1 MEELARKIYD
11 MVTDMDF
18 PDYEEHKE
26 SDIATLTR
34 ELENLP
40 GNSVLLQCLEV
51 ITETS
56 NASESI
62 FTKKELNTL
71 SDCILAQMTQLSQS
85 ICGFPQFREINE
97 VIGEKR
103 TELSEL
109 NRKICE
115 AWAKIEKIES
125 EGNMMEE
132 IRNENLEELLGT
144 AEEMGW
150 SYRIYKE
157 DSDRAYVEMKKSSP
171 AGGSFSIEV
180 DFIEESEIISFLD
193 DLYDVYASFD
203 VDEYVDMY
211 ASQRG
216 ENGVPG
222 TYKELL
228 EDAESIEEMI
238 KELYDSLHDRKNEL
252 MNW

>member
-1 MEELARKIYD
+1 MKEKTENMINVALTEKD
-11 MVTDMDF
+11 M
-18 PDYEEHKE
+18 
-26 SDIATLTR
+26 R
-34 ELENLP
+34 
-40 GNSVLLQCLEV
+40 
-51 ITETS
+51 
-56 NASESI
+56 
-62 FTKKELNTL
+62 TL
-71 SDCILAQMTQLSQS
+71 SECILAQMTQLSQS
-85 ICGFPQFREINE
+85 MCGFCEINE

-115 AWAKIEKIES
+115 AWDKIEKIES
-125 EGNMMEE
+125 EENIMGE

-157 DSDRAYVEMKKSSP
+157 DADRTYVEMKKSSP
-171 AGGSFSIEV
+171 AGGDFSIEV
-180 DFIEESEIISFLD
+180 DFIEESELISFLD
-193 DLYDVYASFD
+193 DLYDTYASFD

-222 TYKELL
+222 TYRELL
-228 EDAESIEEMI
+228 EDAEAIEEMI
-238 KELYDSLHDRKNEL
+238 KELYDALYERKNKL

>member
-1 MEELARKIYD
+1 MKEKMENIINVALTEK
-11 MVTDMDF
+11 
-18 PDYEEHKE
+18 
-26 SDIATLTR
+26 DIR
-34 ELENLP
+34 
-40 GNSVLLQCLEV
+40 
-51 ITETS
+51 
-56 NASESI
+56 
-62 FTKKELNTL
+62 TL

-85 ICGFPQFREINE
+85 MCGFREINE

-115 AWAKIEKIES
+115 AWDKIEKIES
-125 EGNMMEE
+125 EENMMEE
-132 IRNENLEELLGT
+132 IRNENLEELLDT

-150 SYRIYKE
+150 SYHIYKE

-171 AGGSFSIEV
+171 AGGAFSIEV

>member
-1 MEELARKIYD
+1 MSKTENIINVVLTEK
-11 MVTDMDF
+11 
-18 PDYEEHKE
+18 
-26 SDIATLTR
+26 DIR
-34 ELENLP
+34 
-40 GNSVLLQCLEV
+40 
-51 ITETS
+51 
-56 NASESI
+56 
-62 FTKKELNTL
+62 TL

-85 ICGFPQFREINE
+85 MCGFREINE

-115 AWAKIEKIES
+115 AWTRLEKIEP
-125 EGNMMEE
+125 EGNMMGE
-132 IRNENLEELLGT
+132 IRNENLEELLDT

-157 DSDRAYVEMKKSSP
+157 DSDRAYVELKKSSP
-171 AGGSFSIEV
+171 AGGAFSIEV

-222 TYKELL
+222 TYRELL

-238 KELYDSLHDRKNEL
+238 KELYDSLHDRKNKL

>member
-1 MEELARKIYD
+1 MSKTENMINVALTEK
-11 MVTDMDF
+11 
-18 PDYEEHKE
+18 
-26 SDIATLTR
+26 DIR
-34 ELENLP
+34 N
-40 GNSVLLQCLEV
+40 
-51 ITETS
+51 
-56 NASESI
+56 
-62 FTKKELNTL
+62 L

-85 ICGFPQFREINE
+85 MCGFREINE

-125 EGNMMEE
+125 EENMMEE
-132 IRNENLEELLGT
+132 IRNENLEELLDT

-171 AGGSFSIEV
+171 AGGAFSIEV

>member
-1 MEELARKIYD
+1 MSKTENIINVVLTEK
-11 MVTDMDF
+11 
-18 PDYEEHKE
+18 
-26 SDIATLTR
+26 DIR
-34 ELENLP
+34 
-40 GNSVLLQCLEV
+40 
-51 ITETS
+51 
-56 NASESI
+56 
-62 FTKKELNTL
+62 TL
-71 SDCILAQMTQLSQS
+71 SDCILSQMTQLSQS
-85 ICGFPQFREINE
+85 MCGFREINE

-115 AWAKIEKIES
+115 AWDKIEKIES
-125 EGNMMEE
+125 EENMMEE
-132 IRNENLEELLGT
+132 IRNENLEELLDT

-171 AGGSFSIEV
+171 AGGAFSIEV

>member
-97 VIGEKR
+97 IIGEKR
-103 TELSEL
+103 AELSEL

-115 AWAKIEKIES
+115 AWTRLEKIEP
-125 EGNMMEE
+125 EENTLEE
-132 IRNENLEELLGT
+132 IRNEDLEKLLEKAENL
-144 AEEMGW
+144 GW
-150 SYRIYKE
+150 SYHLYKYGSE
-157 DSDRAYVEMKKSSP
+157 STYVELKRYSP
-171 AGGSFSIEV
+171 AGEEFIMTV
-180 DFIEESEIISFLD
+180 DFLEEYSIVSFLD
-193 DLYDVYASFD
+193 GLNQFYSYFD
-203 VDEYVDMY
+203 VDEHVEMN
-211 ASQRG
+211 APRLG
-216 ENGVPG
+216 LKGTPG
-222 TYKELL
+222 TYRELV
-228 EDAESIEEMI
+228 EDAEAIKEMI
-238 KELYDSLHDRKNEL
+238 GELYDFLHERQFE
-252 MNW
+252 MMEQ

>member
-1 MEELARKIYD
+1 MSKTENIINVVLTEK
-11 MVTDMDF
+11 
-18 PDYEEHKE
+18 
-26 SDIATLTR
+26 DIR
-34 ELENLP
+34 
-40 GNSVLLQCLEV
+40 
-51 ITETS
+51 
-56 NASESI
+56 
-62 FTKKELNTL
+62 TL

-85 ICGFPQFREINE
+85 MCGFREINE

-132 IRNENLEELLGT
+132 IRNENLEELLDT

-171 AGGSFSIEV
+171 AGGDFSIEV

-193 DLYDVYASFD
+193 DLYDVYAFFD

-222 TYKELL
+222 TYRELL

-238 KELYDSLHDRKNEL
+238 KELYDSLHDRKNKL

>member
-1 MEELARKIYD
+1 M
-11 MVTDMDF
+11 
-18 PDYEEHKE
+18 KE
-26 SDIATLTR
+26 KTENIINVVLTEKDIR
-34 ELENLP
+34 
-40 GNSVLLQCLEV
+40 
-51 ITETS
+51 
-56 NASESI
+56 
-62 FTKKELNTL
+62 TL

-85 ICGFPQFREINE
+85 MCGFREINE

-109 NRKICE
+109 NRKMCE

-132 IRNENLEELLGT
+132 IRNENLEELLDT

-171 AGGSFSIEV
+171 AGGAFSIEV

-222 TYKELL
+222 TYRELL

>member
-1 MEELARKIYD
+1 MSKTENIINVVLTEK
-11 MVTDMDF
+11 
-18 PDYEEHKE
+18 
-26 SDIATLTR
+26 DIR
-34 ELENLP
+34 
-40 GNSVLLQCLEV
+40 
-51 ITETS
+51 
-56 NASESI
+56 
-62 FTKKELNTL
+62 TL

-85 ICGFPQFREINE
+85 MCGFREINE

-109 NRKICE
+109 NRKMCE
-115 AWAKIEKIES
+115 AWNKIEKIES

-132 IRNENLEELLGT
+132 IRNENLEELLDT

-150 SYRIYKE
+150 IYRIYKE

-171 AGGSFSIEV
+171 AGGAFSIEV

>member
-1 MEELARKIYD
+1 MSKTENIINVVLTEK
-11 MVTDMDF
+11 
-18 PDYEEHKE
+18 
-26 SDIATLTR
+26 DIR
-34 ELENLP
+34 
-40 GNSVLLQCLEV
+40 
-51 ITETS
+51 
-56 NASESI
+56 
-62 FTKKELNTL
+62 TL

-85 ICGFPQFREINE
+85 MCGFREINE

-115 AWAKIEKIES
+115 AWDKIEKIES
-125 EGNMMEE
+125 EENIMGE
-132 IRNENLEELLGT
+132 IRNENLEELLDT

-157 DSDRAYVEMKKSSP
+157 DSDRAYVELKKSSP
-171 AGGSFSIEV
+171 AGGAFSIEV

-216 ENGVPG
+216 ENGVPE
-222 TYKELL
+222 TYRELL

>member
-1 MEELARKIYD
+1 MSKTENIINVVLTEK
-11 MVTDMDF
+11 
-18 PDYEEHKE
+18 
-26 SDIATLTR
+26 DIR
-34 ELENLP
+34 
-40 GNSVLLQCLEV
+40 
-51 ITETS
+51 
-56 NASESI
+56 
-62 FTKKELNTL
+62 TL

-85 ICGFPQFREINE
+85 MCGFREINE

-115 AWAKIEKIES
+115 AWTRLEKIEP
-125 EGNMMEE
+125 EGNMMGE
-132 IRNENLEELLGT
+132 IRNENLEELLDT

-157 DSDRAYVEMKKSSP
+157 DSDRAYVELKKSSP
-171 AGGSFSIEV
+171 AGGAFSIEV

-222 TYKELL
+222 TYRELL

>member
-1 MEELARKIYD
+1 MSKTENIINVVLTEK
-11 MVTDMDF
+11 
-18 PDYEEHKE
+18 
-26 SDIATLTR
+26 DIR
-34 ELENLP
+34 
-40 GNSVLLQCLEV
+40 
-51 ITETS
+51 
-56 NASESI
+56 
-62 FTKKELNTL
+62 TL

-85 ICGFPQFREINE
+85 MCGFREINE

-115 AWAKIEKIES
+115 AWDKIEKIES
-125 EGNMMEE
+125 EENIMGE
-132 IRNENLEELLGT
+132 IRNENLEELLDT

-157 DSDRAYVEMKKSSP
+157 DSDRAYVELKKSSP
-171 AGGSFSIEV
+171 AGGAFSIEV

>member
-1 MEELARKIYD
+1 MSKTENIINVVLTEK
-11 MVTDMDF
+11 
-18 PDYEEHKE
+18 
-26 SDIATLTR
+26 DIR
-34 ELENLP
+34 
-40 GNSVLLQCLEV
+40 
-51 ITETS
+51 
-56 NASESI
+56 
-62 FTKKELNTL
+62 TL
-71 SDCILAQMTQLSQS
+71 SDCILAQMTHLSQS
-85 ICGFPQFREINE
+85 MCGFREINE

-115 AWAKIEKIES
+115 AWDKIEKIES
-125 EGNMMEE
+125 EGNMMGE
-132 IRNENLEELLGT
+132 IRNENLEELLDT

-171 AGGSFSIEV
+171 AGGAFSIEV

-193 DLYDVYASFD
+193 DLYDVYTSFD

-222 TYKELL
+222 TYRELL

>member
-1 MEELARKIYD
+1 M
-11 MVTDMDF
+11 
-18 PDYEEHKE
+18 KE
-26 SDIATLTR
+26 KTENIINVVLTEKDIR
-34 ELENLP
+34 
-40 GNSVLLQCLEV
+40 
-51 ITETS
+51 
-56 NASESI
+56 
-62 FTKKELNTL
+62 TL

-85 ICGFPQFREINE
+85 MCGFREINE

-115 AWAKIEKIES
+115 AWDKIEKIES
-125 EGNMMEE
+125 EENIMGE
-132 IRNENLEELLGT
+132 IRNENLEELLDT

-157 DSDRAYVEMKKSSP
+157 DSDRAYVELKKFSP
-171 AGGSFSIEV
+171 AGGAFSIEV

>member
-1 MEELARKIYD
+1 MSKTENIINVVLTEK
-11 MVTDMDF
+11 
-18 PDYEEHKE
+18 
-26 SDIATLTR
+26 DIR
-34 ELENLP
+34 
-40 GNSVLLQCLEV
+40 
-51 ITETS
+51 
-56 NASESI
+56 
-62 FTKKELNTL
+62 TL

-85 ICGFPQFREINE
+85 MCGFREINE

-115 AWAKIEKIES
+115 AWDKIEKIES
-125 EGNMMEE
+125 EENIMGE
-132 IRNENLEELLGT
+132 IRNENLEELLDT

-157 DSDRAYVEMKKSSP
+157 DSDRAYVELKKSSP
-171 AGGSFSIEV
+171 AGGAFSIEV

-222 TYKELL
+222 TYRELL

>member
-1 MEELARKIYD
+1 
-11 MVTDMDF
+11 
-18 PDYEEHKE
+18 
-26 SDIATLTR
+26 
-34 ELENLP
+34 
-40 GNSVLLQCLEV
+40 
-51 ITETS
+51 
-56 NASESI
+56 
-62 FTKKELNTL
+62 
-71 SDCILAQMTQLSQS
+71 
-85 ICGFPQFREINE
+85 
-97 VIGEKR
+97 
-103 TELSEL
+103 
-109 NRKICE
+109 
-115 AWAKIEKIES
+115 
-125 EGNMMEE
+125 MEE
-132 IRNENLEELLGT
+132 IRNENLEELLDT

-171 AGGSFSIEV
+171 AGGAFSIEV

-193 DLYDVYASFD
+193 DLYDVYTSFD

-222 TYKELL
+222 TYRELL

>member
-1 MEELARKIYD
+1 MSKTENMINVALTEK
-11 MVTDMDF
+11 
-18 PDYEEHKE
+18 
-26 SDIATLTR
+26 DIR
-34 ELENLP
+34 N
-40 GNSVLLQCLEV
+40 
-51 ITETS
+51 
-56 NASESI
+56 
-62 FTKKELNTL
+62 L

-85 ICGFPQFREINE
+85 MCGFREINE

-109 NRKICE
+109 NRKMCE

-125 EGNMMEE
+125 EENIMEE
-132 IRNENLEELLGT
+132 IRNENLEELLDT

-171 AGGSFSIEV
+171 AGGAFSIEV

-222 TYKELL
+222 TYRELL
-228 EDAESIEEMI
+228 EDAEAIEEMI
-238 KELYDSLHDRKNEL
+238 KELYDSLYDRKNKL

>member
-1 MEELARKIYD
+1 MKEKMENIINVALTEK
-11 MVTDMDF
+11 
-18 PDYEEHKE
+18 
-26 SDIATLTR
+26 DIR
-34 ELENLP
+34 
-40 GNSVLLQCLEV
+40 
-51 ITETS
+51 
-56 NASESI
+56 
-62 FTKKELNTL
+62 TL
-71 SDCILAQMTQLSQS
+71 SDCILAQMTHLSQS
-85 ICGFPQFREINE
+85 MCGFREINE

-109 NRKICE
+109 NRKMCE

-132 IRNENLEELLGT
+132 IRNENLEELLDT

-171 AGGSFSIEV
+171 AGGAFSIEV

>member
-1 MEELARKIYD
+1 MSKTENMINVALTEK
-11 MVTDMDF
+11 
-18 PDYEEHKE
+18 
-26 SDIATLTR
+26 DIR
-34 ELENLP
+34 N
-40 GNSVLLQCLEV
+40 
-51 ITETS
+51 
-56 NASESI
+56 
-62 FTKKELNTL
+62 L

-85 ICGFPQFREINE
+85 MCGFREINE

-109 NRKICE
+109 NRKMCE

-132 IRNENLEELLGT
+132 IRNENLEELLDT

-171 AGGSFSIEV
+171 AGGAFSIEV

-222 TYKELL
+222 TYRELL

>member
-1 MEELARKIYD
+1 MKEKMENIINVALTEK
-11 MVTDMDF
+11 
-18 PDYEEHKE
+18 
-26 SDIATLTR
+26 DIR
-34 ELENLP
+34 
-40 GNSVLLQCLEV
+40 
-51 ITETS
+51 
-56 NASESI
+56 
-62 FTKKELNTL
+62 TL

-85 ICGFPQFREINE
+85 MCGFREINE

-109 NRKICE
+109 NRKMCE
-115 AWAKIEKIES
+115 AWNKIEKIES
-125 EGNMMEE
+125 EENIMEE

-171 AGGSFSIEV
+171 AGGAFSIEV

-193 DLYDVYASFD
+193 DLYDVYTSFD

-222 TYKELL
+222 TYRELL

>member
-1 MEELARKIYD
+1 M
-11 MVTDMDF
+11 
-18 PDYEEHKE
+18 KE
-26 SDIATLTR
+26 KTENIINVVLTEKDIR
-34 ELENLP
+34 
-40 GNSVLLQCLEV
+40 
-51 ITETS
+51 I
-56 NASESI
+56 
-62 FTKKELNTL
+62 L

-85 ICGFPQFREINE
+85 MCGFREINE

-109 NRKICE
+109 NRKMCE
-115 AWAKIEKIES
+115 AWAKIKKIES

-132 IRNENLEELLGT
+132 IRNENLEELLDT

-150 SYRIYKE
+150 SYCIYKE

-171 AGGSFSIEV
+171 AGGDFSIEV

-193 DLYDVYASFD
+193 DLYDVYTSFD

-222 TYKELL
+222 TYRELL

>member
-1 MEELARKIYD
+1 MSKTENIINVALTEK
-11 MVTDMDF
+11 
-18 PDYEEHKE
+18 
-26 SDIATLTR
+26 DIR
-34 ELENLP
+34 N
-40 GNSVLLQCLEV
+40 
-51 ITETS
+51 
-56 NASESI
+56 
-62 FTKKELNTL
+62 L

-85 ICGFPQFREINE
+85 MCGFREINE

-115 AWAKIEKIES
+115 AWAKIEKIEP
-125 EGNMMEE
+125 EENTMGE
-132 IRNENLEELLGT
+132 IRNENLEELLDT

-171 AGGSFSIEV
+171 VGGDFSIEV

-203 VDEYVDMY
+203 VDEYVDLY

-222 TYKELL
+222 TYRELL

-238 KELYDSLHDRKNEL
+238 KELYDSLHDRKNKL

>member
-1 MEELARKIYD
+1 M
-11 MVTDMDF
+11 
-18 PDYEEHKE
+18 KE
-26 SDIATLTR
+26 KTENIINVVLTEKDIR
-34 ELENLP
+34 
-40 GNSVLLQCLEV
+40 
-51 ITETS
+51 
-56 NASESI
+56 
-62 FTKKELNTL
+62 TL

-85 ICGFPQFREINE
+85 MCGFREINE

-115 AWAKIEKIES
+115 AWDKIEKIES
-125 EGNMMEE
+125 EENIMGE
-132 IRNENLEELLGT
+132 IRNENLEELLDT

-157 DSDRAYVEMKKSSP
+157 DSDRAYVELKKSSP
-171 AGGSFSIEV
+171 AGGAFSIEV

-222 TYKELL
+222 TYRELL